1 MPGMYDDRVLQRW
14 LRLEANRMNDGV
26 VAERPTLA
34 ALLEM
39 ERPVSRT
46 RGGDEYRYDPVV
58 LRSIEE
64 RVPASL
70 ARRLRLPIICFASI
84 DVPDSCSIT
93 DRYAF
98 EALQS
103 LDEISTMREFADGRA
118 WIGRAIAYG
127 LVAKYP
133 TAVQVAFT

>member
-1 MPGMYDDRVLQRW
+1 MYDDRVLQRW
-14 LRLEANRMNDGV
+14 LRLEVNRMNDGI
-26 VAERPTLA
+26 AADRPTLE
-34 ALLEM
+34 ALLEAD
-39 ERPVSRT
+39 RPVSVT

-58 LRSIEE
+58 LRAIADGL
-64 RVPASL
+64 PAGL
-70 ARRLRLPIICFASI
+70 ARRLRLPIICFASM

-98 EALQS
+98 EALQT
-103 LDEISTMREFADGRA
+103 LGEISTMREFRDGRV

-133 TAVQVAFT
+133 TTVQVAFA

>member
-1 MPGMYDDRVLQRW
+1 MYDDRVLQRW
-14 LRLEANRMNDGV
+14 LRLEAGRMNDGIA
-26 VAERPTLA
+26 AERPVLVDLLA
-34 ALLEM
+34 TD
-39 ERPVSRT
+39 RPVSIT

-58 LRSIEE
+58 LRSIAD
-64 RVPASL
+64 RLPDRLV
-70 ARRLRLPIICFASI
+70 RRLRLPILLFASM

-98 EALQS
+98 EALQV
-103 LDEISTMREFADGRA
+103 LGEISTMREFKDGRT

-133 TAVQVAFT
+133 TAVQVAFA